1 MYDKGDI
8 IKKSFVGTILVVQWI
23 RICMPMQGTRVQ
35 SLVRE
40 DSKCSGAT
48 KPRVP

>member
-23 RICMPMQGTRVQ
+23 RLHAPNAGGLASIPDQGSRSHMP
-35 SLVRE
+35 
-40 DSKCSGAT
+40 
-48 KPRVP
+48 